1 MKTIH
6 ERHIAK
12 ATTGS
17 PPPQQKGK
25 KNEAAIEVDS
35 SDDDDSASSSSNAGP
50 RDLTAKGVDE
60 TSPTPSA
67 EDGQDESEANGG

>member
-6 ERHIAK
+6 ERHLAK
-12 ATTGS
+12 ATTRS

-35 SDDDDSASSSSNAGP
+35 TDDEDSASTTSNAGP
-50 RDLTAKGVDE
+50 RDQTAKGVDE
-60 TSPTPSA
+60 TSPTSIA
-67 EDGQDESEANGG
+67 EDG